1 MASKIIR
8 RKDRAEGGIT
18 DAERA
23 AMAEHTK
30 TWIANAMRTDR
41 ADPQEVREAI
51 VGLYAA
57 AGLPEPRVVLVPS
70 PRIMAF
76 AGGFA
81 SAIWWLRENQAPDS
95 NAATSGTTR
104 SATLSA
110 TYSATRSAT
119 DAATRSATDAAT
131 RSATRSATYSAT
143 DAATRS
149 ATDAATR
156 SATYSATDAATNE
169 GALFFQIAR
178 DILGPQYA
186 TFGLA
191 CAKRWYGPYQGGN
204 MWSPW
209 DCYLTAARDI
219 LGLELP
225 EHKKYAAW
233 ERAAKCGGFRWMH
246 EKFCIVSDF
255 PERLCVDAQN
265 RPHSSDGPSHRWRDG
280 WELYYW
286 HGVRVTQQIVME
298 PQTLTIEQVRAEEN
312 AEVRRVMIERMGHE
326 RYLRECG
333 ATLAHEDRYGKLW
346 RAPRPDDTDIVMVEV
361 INSTPEPDGSRNRYM
376 LRVPPTTQTAHEG
389 VAWTFGK
396 TVAEY
401 APRVET

>member
-1 MASKIIR
+1 
-8 RKDRAEGGIT
+8 
-18 DAERA
+18 
-23 AMAEHTK
+23 
-30 TWIANAMRTDR
+30 
-41 ADPQEVREAI
+41 
-51 VGLYAA
+51 
-57 AGLPEPRVVLVPS
+57 
-70 PRIMAF
+70 
-76 AGGFA
+76 
-81 SAIWWLRENQAPDS
+81 
-95 NAATSGTTR
+95 
-104 SATLSA
+104 
-110 TYSATRSAT
+110 
-119 DAATRSATDAAT
+119 
-131 RSATRSATYSAT
+131 
-143 DAATRS
+143 
-149 ATDAATR
+149 
-156 SATYSATDAATNE
+156 
-169 GALFFQIAR
+169 
-178 DILGPQYA
+178 
-186 TFGLA
+186 
-191 CAKRWYGPYQGGN
+191 

>member
-95 NAATSGTTR
+95 NAATSGTTFSATVSATD

-110 TYSATRSAT
+110 TLSAT
-119 DAATRSATDAAT
+119 DAATVS
-131 RSATRSATYSAT
+131 
-143 DAATRS
+143 
-149 ATDAATR
+149 
-156 SATYSATDAATNE
+156 ATNE

-204 MWSPW
+204 IWSPW

>member
-104 SATLSA
+104 SATRSATLSA
-110 TYSATRSAT
+110 TDLATLSAT
-119 DAATRSATDAAT
+119 DAATRSATV
-131 RSATRSATYSAT
+131 SAT

-149 ATDAATR
+149 ATVSATLSATDAATR
-156 SATYSATDAATNE
+156 SATNE

>member
-1 MASKIIR
+1 MAANIIR
-8 RKDRAEGGIT
+8 RKDRAEGGLT

-23 AMAEHTK
+23 AMAEHAK
-30 TWIANAMRTDR
+30 KWIANAMRTDR

-81 SAIWWLRENQAPDS
+81 SAIWWLREHSEQYMDA
-95 NAATSGTTR
+95 
-104 SATLSA
+104 
-110 TYSATRSAT
+110 AT
-119 DAATRSATDAAT
+119 DAATRTATSDATRAATEAATDAAT
-131 RSATRSATYSAT
+131 EAAT
-143 DAATRS
+143 DAATDD
-149 ATDAATR
+149 ATDAATEA
-156 SATYSATDAATNE
+156 ATYAATYAATDDATDESTFAN
-169 GALFFQIAR
+169 LAR
-178 DILGPQYA
+178 ELLGLNAQ
-186 TFGLA
+186 FGLE
-191 CAKRWYGPYQGGN
+191 CARRWYSPFQGGN
-204 MWSPW
+204 MWSAW

-246 EKFCIVSDF
+246 AKFCIVSDF
-255 PERLCVDAQN
+255 PERLCVDARN
-265 RPHSSDGPSHRWRDG
+265 RPHSADGPSHRWRDG
-280 WELYYW
+280 WELYHW
-286 HGVRVTQQIVME
+286 HGVRVTRQIVME

-312 AEVRRVMIERMGHE
+312 TEVRRVMIERMGYE
-326 RYLRECG
+326 RYLRESG

-346 RAPRPDDTDIVMVEV
+346 RARRPDDTDIVMVEV
-361 INSTPEPDGSRNRYM
+361 INSTPEPDGTRNRYM

>member
-131 RSATRSATYSAT
+131 RSATLSATYSAT